1 MRLMQ
6 RPPQEGGRASP
17 PGPTPRPRPFSLPLL
32 ALAALA
38 ALCVSIVP
46 CAVGA
51 ASSTSPP
58 PPPLV
63 YRSSLSL
70 MHPLVAD
77 VFRLRVESEAPLQWA
92 DVHYA
97 VLQADEAEWA
107 NNQTALRQRQI
118 NFMMQSESN
127 TAFVLNYV
135 RLGSERSGRAKR
147 PLCVEVRLSLT
158 QPLMRRFVANVA
170 SACACFLRSTFPLR
184 PAKVSR
190 LS

>member
-1 MRLMQ
+1 MRTMQ
-6 RPPQEGGRASP
+6 RQPQEGGERRDSPAS
-17 PGPTPRPRPFSLPLL
+17 RPRPFSLPLL
-32 ALAALA
+32 VALAAAALV

-46 CAVGA
+46 CAVEA
-51 ASSTSPP
+51 ASSSASH

-97 VLQADEAEWA
+97 VLQADEAELA

-135 RLGSERSGRAKR
+135 RWAASTADERRG
-147 PLCVEVRLSLT
+147 LS
-158 QPLMRRFVANVA
+158 V
-170 SACACFLRSTFPLR
+170 
-184 PAKVSR
+184 
-190 LS
+190 

>member
-1 MRLMQ
+1 
-6 RPPQEGGRASP
+6 
-17 PGPTPRPRPFSLPLL
+17 
-32 ALAALA
+32 
-38 ALCVSIVP
+38 
-46 CAVGA
+46 
-51 ASSTSPP
+51 
-58 PPPLV
+58 V

-97 VLQADEAEWA
+97 VLQADEAELA

-135 RLGSERSGRAKR
+135 SRWAASTADEHSGLSVWRFDCPSLSHSCAA
-147 PLCVEVRLSLT
+147 LSLLS
-158 QPLMRRFVANVA
+158 PLPVSIPSDLLFPFV
-170 SACACFLRSTFPLR
+170 R
-184 PAKVSR
+184 
-190 LS
+190 